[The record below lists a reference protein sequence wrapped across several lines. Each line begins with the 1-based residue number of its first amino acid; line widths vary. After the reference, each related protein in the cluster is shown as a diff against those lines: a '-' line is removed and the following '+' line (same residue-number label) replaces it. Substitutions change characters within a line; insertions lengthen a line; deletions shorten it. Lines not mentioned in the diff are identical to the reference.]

1 MSVVVAKRYAK
12 SIFSL
17 AQEKGVLE
25 KVYEDVKILVAV
37 FKNTPYALGVLT
49 NPVFSFSKK
58 KEIFNKALE
67 HKMTPF
73 TMSALYFI
81 IKNKRSNLFLQILEE
96 YNLLYR
102 KYKKIMYVD
111 LITAKKANDELKGV
125 IVKRLGKEK
134 KILLNERV
142 DKSIL
147 GGVLIKVNDK
157 QFDSTVKSHLNKIK
171 SSFKV

>member
-12 SIFSL
+12 SIFGL
-17 AQEKGVLE
+17 AQERGVLE
-25 KVYEDVKILVAV
+25 KVYEDVNILVAA
-37 FKNTPYALGVLT
+37 FKNAPYALGVLT
-49 NPVFSFSKK
+49 NPVLSFSKK

-67 HKMTPF
+67 NKLTPF
-73 TMSALYFI
+73 TMSVLHFI
-81 IKNKRSNLFLQILEE
+81 IKNKRSSLFLQILEE

-111 LITAKKANDELKGV
+111 LITAKKANDELKSI
-125 IVKRLGKEK
+125 IVKRLGQEK

-157 QFDSTVKSHLNKIK
+157 QFDSTVKNHLNKIK